1 VAAPALSLV
10 DRQISVRLF
19 LLSFVCYAYFY
30 AGGGWNQNAQFDL
43 TRAIVERHTFALD
56 GLQANSGDI
65 STWGGHTYANKSPG
79 ASFLA
84 AAPYTLLYAAE
95 RAGGTDPATS
105 IVETFN
111 CYVCTLFT
119 CGLTGALI
127 PMLLYRL
134 ARRRQVEPRWAAAVS
149 LLLALGT
156 QLWSY
161 STVLMAHVP
170 SAALLFL
177 AFALLPE
184 TNDQPVSPRRLVG
197 AGLAAGTSALTNYL
211 CVPALGVL
219 GLLVILRR
227 RRTGDSVRAAS
238 FFAIGVL
245 PPLLALAVYQKITC
259 GGFFRTPI
267 DTMDARFVSTHAFL
281 GILRLPQW
289 DALWGITFSPYRGL
303 FYFAP
308 LLLTAIAGAL
318 FWNRSRRAIAELRL
332 ITLMIAFWIL
342 FNAGFNGWEGGFG
355 IGSRYLVIAIP
366 FLGLMILEVRGG
378 LRRLVVAIGALSIF
392 LNFAAVA
399 VDPQPSGSIPRP
411 MEQYILP
418 LLFTGHFSSRV
429 PITPPW
435 SAATFTGHTSVNRV
449 AADEPAPFV
458 TAPPDGA
465 ASEWA
470 SFNLG
475 EPFFGPGHATSLL
488 PIVLIMI
495 AGSAAIVRQAS
506 GG

>member
-1 VAAPALSLV
+1 MAAPALSLV

-56 GLQANSGDI
+56 GLKQNSGDI
-65 STWGGHTYANKSPG
+65 STYGGHTYANKSPG

-84 AAPYTLLYAAE
+84 VVPYTVLYAAE
-95 RAGGTDPATS
+95 RARGTDPASS

-111 CYVCTLFT
+111 CYVSTLVT

-127 PMLLYRL
+127 PMILYRL
-134 ARRRQVEPRWAAAVS
+134 ARRRQIDRRWAAAVS
-149 LLLALGT
+149 LILALGT
-156 QLWSY
+156 QLWAY

-170 SAALLFL
+170 SASLLFL
-177 AFALLPE
+177 GFALLPD
-184 TNDQPVSPRRLVG
+184 TNDDRVSRRRTVA
-197 AGLAAGTSALTNYL
+197 AGLAAGVSALSNYL
-211 CVPALGVL
+211 CLPALAVL
-219 GLLVILRR
+219 GLLAILRR
-227 RRTGDSVRAAS
+227 RRKGDSSYVVS
-238 FFAIGVL
+238 LFALGAL
-245 PPLLALAVYQKITC
+245 PPLLVLAIYQKITC

-267 DTMDARFVSTHAFL
+267 DTMDSRFVSKHAFL
-281 GILRLPQW
+281 GILRLPQL

-308 LLLTAIAGAL
+308 VLLTAIVGAL
-318 FWNRSRRAIAELRL
+318 FWNRSRRAIPELRL
-332 ITLMIAFWIL
+332 LTLLIAFWIF

-378 LRRLVVAIGALSIF
+378 LRTLVVAIGALSIF
-392 LNFAAVA
+392 FNFAAVA

-418 LLFTGHFSSRV
+418 LLFTGHFSSTV
-429 PITPPW
+429 PITLPW
-435 SAATFTGHTSVNRV
+435 SSTTFTGHTSVNRV

-458 TAPPDGA
+458 TAPPDAA

-475 EPFFGPGHATSLL
+475 EPFLGPGNAASLL
-488 PIVLIMI
+488 PILLIMI
-495 AGSAAIVRQAS
+495 AGSAAILRKAATE
-506 GG
+506 